1 MCVGCHVIRIISP
14 EGGQGV
20 PGGAGLG
27 DELQVAGQ
35 LAGGH
40 LHVRAAVTPAHASC
54 AGS

>member
-1 MCVGCHVIRIISP
+1 MYMQPP

-40 LHVRAAVTPAHASC
+40 LHVRAAVTPAHAPC